1 VRPEYKKTIKAYD
14 GMNNI
19 FNLAY
24 EILSWKVHH
33 ALIKAKLEPYLGF
46 LHSTAKGKPSLVCD
60 FQELNR
66 YLIDDFL
73 IERRKKFHKKDSV
86 LVTDFMMRLR
96 MGKRIHLCEFETDDL
111 AEGLNS
117 VFDREVEIP
126 RIRYGNRQTLD
137 TLVNEE
143 AYVLAGYLRNEKQ
156 EWSPR
161 LPII

>member
-1 VRPEYKKTIKAYD
+1 
-14 GMNNI
+14 
-19 FNLAY
+19 
-24 EILSWKVHH
+24 
-33 ALIKAKLEPYLGF
+33 
-46 LHSTAKGKPSLVCD
+46 VCD